1 MVSKSTKMEP
11 IKYMDTKYKIG
22 IFGSGIDN
30 NDKTVIKKA
39 QQLGEAL
46 SKYSVIVINGA
57 CKGLPYEASF
67 YASKNG
73 LDVWGFSPEIDFEN
87 QKKFTPNHNLSIYTK
102 LFYILK
108 GFEFIKHEM
117 ARKKYRNVSST
128 ANCDA
133 GIIISV
139 RWGTMNE
146 FTNLYDM
153 GKVIGILTETSGVAD
168 EIKNLSKKINKET

>member
-1 MVSKSTKMEP
+1 
-11 IKYMDTKYKIG
+11 
-22 IFGSGIDN
+22 
-30 NDKTVIKKA
+30 
-39 QQLGEAL
+39 
-46 SKYSVIVINGA
+46 
-57 CKGLPYEASF
+57 
-67 YASKNG
+67 
-73 LDVWGFSPEIDFEN
+73 
-87 QKKFTPNHNLSIYTK
+87 
-102 LFYILK
+102 
-108 GFEFIKHEM
+108 M

-133 GIIISV
+133 GIIISG